1 MKAIIL
7 AAGRGKR
14 LYPYTKYIPK
24 CLLDI
29 GGVTILEHQINSIRD
44 CGIDEVVIVIGFG
57 FEKVENFLRTYDG
70 LGLKIR
76 TLYNPFYQTT
86 NSLISLWI
94 ARGEMDQD
102 IVVMNGDDVFEL
114 DVLDSALSMLEDK
127 ICLPAKRRDEYE
139 DEDMK
144 IVVKEGNIIEVGK
157 LLESSPSAESVG
169 VRVFR
174 DTGVELLKRAI
185 EEEMRSDSPEKKWY
199 ISAIHRL
206 IEKGYKIK
214 SFDVEDMFWM
224 DVDYPGDLFK
234 ARINSN
240 KFLNSKFY
248 SDKPYEQRLLRVV
261 DSNR

>member
-1 MKAIIL
+1 
-7 AAGRGKR
+7 
-14 LYPYTKYIPK
+14 
-24 CLLDI
+24 
-29 GGVTILEHQINSIRD
+29 
-44 CGIDEVVIVIGFG
+44 
-57 FEKVENFLRTYDG
+57 
-70 LGLKIR
+70 
-76 TLYNPFYQTT
+76 
-86 NSLISLWI
+86 
-94 ARGEMDQD
+94 MDQD

-114 DVLDSALSMLEDK
+114 DVLDSALSMLEEK

-157 LLESSPSAESVG
+157 SLESSPSAESVG

-174 DTGVELLKRAI
+174 DTCVELLKRAI

>member
-102 IVVMNGDDVFEL
+102 IVVMNGDFCRPMSSIMNIPL
-114 DVLDSALSMLEDK
+114 LALSCNGASYNLV
-127 ICLPAKRRDEYE
+127 A
-139 DEDMK
+139 
-144 IVVKEGNIIEVGK
+144 V
-157 LLESSPSAESVG
+157 
-169 VRVFR
+169 
-174 DTGVELLKRAI
+174 
-185 EEEMRSDSPEKKWY
+185 
-199 ISAIHRL
+199 
-206 IEKGYKIK
+206 
-214 SFDVEDMFWM
+214 
-224 DVDYPGDLFK
+224 
-234 ARINSN
+234 SN
-240 KFLNSKFY
+240 
-248 SDKPYEQRLLRVV
+248 
-261 DSNR
+261 